1 MSKEF
6 IEKKYNSVSLDTA
19 VRQKKQLKY
28 YTNSEV
34 QEDVRVD
41 YFEKY
46 VDRKYYNND
55 VFLNWAKSI
64 FKTDN
69 FLSLAK
75 YYRNPNPASSL
86 INNKIKEPLTR
97 VYFSED
103 SHFKYWINGEYV
115 DCPMELDDGFEKE
128 LFDAVLFR
136 YNDIIVHDL
145 EDINKPYREI
155 IDIEKV
161 VSIELEKKK
170 ICRIAYTAMVRIDGE
185 DVYGYVYID
194 KERYQFWDKER
205 ENLLIDEVHDYG
217 ECPTTFV
224 VEDCFDD
231 DPIVKVSIF
240 SYLRADLEEYT
251 FLKTLQRMTHPNGA
265 FPTVVKIE
273 TKEISDDSMDFDAA
287 NGEPMSIEQ
296 LGGQVSQEARAT
308 AGNGTGSVFQA
319 GTVATVPAIEKAD
332 GSMDVEL
339 AKNFLTFYHIPVD
352 ILNYINTK
360 IKEVENEIITSC
372 LGAYSDRNDVSMT
385 EMQTRKGLV
394 SMEDKLRWF
403 SKTMSFSRGA
413 SDSMMLSLMY
423 GKDSVKLDIFYGSDF
438 FLETQMDIYNM
449 IEKSP
454 NNIETSNLLFRL
466 AQRRNMFNKEKAKKE
481 VILYRLMPYG
491 TSAEF
496 QLAVDNGMV
505 SEVDFDFQ
513 TRFSYW
519 ISMFEAFYGS
529 IVVFWNGMDSSDS
542 EKLIT
547 INNLIINLINTNKN
561 GKETSSNASSL
572 SGETDEL

>member
-19 VRQKKQLKY
+19 VRQKKQLKH

-115 DCPMELDDGFEKE
+115 DCPMELDDGFEAE

-145 EDINKPYREI
+145 EEINKPYREI

-170 ICRIAYTAMVRIDGE
+170 ICRIAYTAMVRIDDQ

-205 ENLLIDEVHDYG
+205 ENLLIDAVHDYG

-224 VEDCFDD
+224 VEDCFNNDT
-231 DPIVKVSIF
+231 IVKTSIF
-240 SYLRADLEEYT
+240 SYLRAELEEYT

-319 GTVATVPAIEKAD
+319 GSEITVPAIEKAD
-332 GSMDVEL
+332 GSMDMEL

-352 ILNYINTK
+352 ILDYINRK

-491 TSAEF
+491 TSTEF

-561 GKETSSNASSL
+561 GKETSSNTSSL
-572 SGETDEL
+572 SGKTDEL

>member
-1 MSKEF
+1 
-6 IEKKYNSVSLDTA
+6 
-19 VRQKKQLKY
+19 
-28 YTNSEV
+28 
-34 QEDVRVD
+34 
-41 YFEKY
+41 
-46 VDRKYYNND
+46 
-55 VFLNWAKSI
+55 
-64 FKTDN
+64 
-69 FLSLAK
+69 
-75 YYRNPNPASSL
+75 
-86 INNKIKEPLTR
+86 
-97 VYFSED
+97 
-103 SHFKYWINGEYV
+103 
-115 DCPMELDDGFEKE
+115 
-128 LFDAVLFR
+128 
-136 YNDIIVHDL
+136 
-145 EDINKPYREI
+145 
-155 IDIEKV
+155 
-161 VSIELEKKK
+161 
-170 ICRIAYTAMVRIDGE
+170 
-185 DVYGYVYID
+185 
-194 KERYQFWDKER
+194 
-205 ENLLIDEVHDYG
+205 
-217 ECPTTFV
+217 
-224 VEDCFDD
+224 
-231 DPIVKVSIF
+231 
-240 SYLRADLEEYT
+240 
-251 FLKTLQRMTHPNGA
+251 
-265 FPTVVKIE
+265 
-273 TKEISDDSMDFDAA
+273 MDFDAA

-319 GTVATVPAIEKAD
+319 GSEITVPAIEKAD
-332 GSMDVEL
+332 GSMDMEL

-491 TSAEF
+491 TSSEF